1 VDTILQSVVAFL
13 TSREFAVNFF
23 ANLGGAMAGVLLAFW
38 IERVRARRDA
48 RMLYGR
54 ILRTSRSELAYL
66 KPMCEHARDALR
78 AGQSAGTLDSL
89 GVPATRALLVSPLV
103 HDQAPYSLIM
113 ALTILCGCLGAT
125 ENAFR
130 EARRLKPQDV
140 VARELL
146 SKTLGDQPDKANKI
160 ITIALEQIDSQLKLL
175 GLEKTP
181 DPVTHENGNEYQI
194 RQLGHIYCGHL
205 GCDAKGRWPTR
216 TYLSHVQRELEAEAV
231 AWLVA
236 QRNGIMSRSKHYL
249 ASLLKDPRELEGIS
263 LYAVFEAANR
273 VEARTVPRTP

>member
-1 VDTILQSVVAFL
+1 MLPARLTQPLCGRDERAGSYDPWLDTGLGFADSQDVDTILHGVVAFL

-54 ILRTSRSELAYL
+54 ILRTSRSELGYL
-66 KPMCEHARDALR
+66 KPMCEHSRDALR
-78 AGQSAGTLDSL
+78 AGKSAGTLDSL
-89 GVPATRALLVSPLV
+89 GVPATRALLDNPLV

-113 ALTILCGCLGAT
+113 ALTILCGSLGAT
-125 ENAFR
+125 ESAFR
-130 EARRLKPQDV
+130 ESRWLKTRDV

-146 SKTLGDQPDKANKI
+146 SKTLADQLDQSNKI

-181 DPVTHENGNEYQI
+181 
-194 RQLGHIYCGHL
+194 
-205 GCDAKGRWPTR
+205 
-216 TYLSHVQRELEAEAV
+216 EAV
-231 AWLVA
+231 TQEV
-236 QRNGIMSRSKHYL
+236 SRRLLEVLQSSQP
-249 ASLLKDPRELEGIS
+249 SLTGQSSQPKREVPKAES
-263 LYAVFEAANR
+263 LPERA
-273 VEARTVPRTP
+273 P

>member
-1 VDTILQSVVAFL
+1 MLHSLLTFL

-23 ANLGGAMAGVLLAFW
+23 ANLGGAMVGVLLAFW

-103 HDQAPYSLIM
+103 HDQAPHSLIM
-113 ALTILCGCLGAT
+113 ALTILCGYLGAT
-125 ENAFR
+125 EAVFR
-130 EARRLKPQDV
+130 EVRLKPQDV
-140 VARELL
+140 VARELFN
-146 SKTLGDQPDKANKI
+146 KTLGDQLDNANKI

-181 DPVTHENGNEYQI
+181 DAVTQEVSRRLLEVLQNSPQS
-194 RQLGHIYCGHL
+194 LAGH
-205 GCDAKGRWPTR
+205 
-216 TYLSHVQRELEAEAV
+216 
-231 AWLVA
+231 
-236 QRNGIMSRSKHYL
+236 NSRPNPEMPKS
-249 ASLLKDPRELEGIS
+249 E
-263 LYAVFEAANR
+263 
-273 VEARTVPRTP
+273 